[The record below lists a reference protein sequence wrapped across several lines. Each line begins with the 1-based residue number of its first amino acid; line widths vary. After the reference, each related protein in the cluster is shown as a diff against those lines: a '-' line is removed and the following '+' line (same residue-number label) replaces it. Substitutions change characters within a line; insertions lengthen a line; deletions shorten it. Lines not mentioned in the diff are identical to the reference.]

1 MSMIRKIADKVSNYN
16 RQRKYNFFVY
26 YFKPTIYS
34 KILDVGASEKEY
46 TENANILEKKYP
58 YPENITVLGID
69 HYIEFCKKYPKVKT
83 VTYEGEG
90 FPFKDKEFDICWC
103 NAVIEHVGNRDKQER
118 FLKNIQR
125 VAKMSFVTTPNR
137 YFPFE
142 VHTRIFLLYYLPKG
156 LFDKIL
162 NKIGKSWATEDY
174 MHLLGLRDIKKLL
187 RNCGINE
194 YKITKNKVLGFTID
208 YVIMF

>member
-1 MSMIRKIADKVSNYN
+1 MQKVSRGQNGYLWEE
-16 RQRKYNFFVY
+16 R
-26 YFKPTIYS
+26 
-34 KILDVGASEKEY
+34 
-46 TENANILEKKYP
+46 
-58 YPENITVLGID
+58 
-69 HYIEFCKKYPKVKT
+69 
-83 VTYEGEG
+83 

-103 NAVIEHVGNRDKQER
+103 NAVVEHVDNRDKQER

-162 NKIGKSWATEDY
+162 NKIGKSWATGNY

-187 RNCGINE
+187 RKCGINE